1 MGQQMVNGYYTVKK
15 DMNIITRD
23 KINKD
28 IRVYNP
34 FTNSWDDY
42 NSLCRKIDQIK
53 NTLIR
58 RGAEKGDAVALIQI
72 YITAN
77 HMASVFACLELG
89 LKLIVADMPATKE
102 SVPYCKIALRGPT
115 KFTLY
120 DSDIFTHKFE
130 EHDGRPWRDMIF
142 NYSSYAISEKEYDD
156 VFDPTPI
163 WSTEDSI
170 GLVSSSS
177 GTTDWSKA
185 VDFTQKEICSISH
198 RNIKLFNFQKSDI
211 VVQTKN
217 LHHGGSLLISFLPS
231 IMTCDQHI
239 SAYIA
244 DYKNYFEDSKK
255 AVVHI
260 IKTINQ
266 MQCNRITI
274 TNYDI
279 FESFLELAGNTI
291 GKFTRTLIIIPFV
304 FKSSPRL
311 IELANKYNV
320 EVHNTYGSIDSQMI
334 PLSINK
340 ITKDSEFE
348 DNYVGDWIDDA
359 FYKIHSVDER
369 QVHTFERQ
377 DGRLCT
383 IHDSIEIKNGKVY
396 LYARAVDENLES
408 RQQVEKYIN
417 VDFSIVQNSN
427 DKYLALFEEAAV
439 PQQVVDMGFKNI
451 LVIDKILFYGEAKI
465 NYDALRGHF
474 ISMTTT
480 NS

>member
-1 MGQQMVNGYYTVKK
+1 
-15 DMNIITRD
+15 MNIITRNI
-23 KINKD
+23 INKD
-28 IRVYNP
+28 IKVYDP
-34 FTNSWDDY
+34 FTKNWNDY
-42 NSLCRKIDQIK
+42 DSLCKKIDQIK
-53 NTLIR
+53 NTLIN
-58 RGAEKGDAVALIQI
+58 RGAEKGDVVALIHI
-72 YITAN
+72 FISAN

-102 SVPYCKIALRGPT
+102 SLPYCKLALRGPT

-120 DSDIFTHKFE
+120 DSDIVTHKSKGQ
-130 EHDGRPWRDMIF
+130 DVRPWLDMIF
-142 NYSSYAISEKEYDD
+142 NYSSYAISEKEYDN

-163 WSTEDSI
+163 WATEDCV

-185 VDFTQKEICSISH
+185 VDFTQKEIFSIAD
-198 RNIKLFNFQKSDI
+198 RNIKLFNFQKSDS

-231 IMTCDQHI
+231 IMTCDLHI
-239 SAYIA
+239 SAFIA
-244 DYKNYFEDSKK
+244 DYKNYFDAKK
-255 AVVHI
+255 ESLMHI
-260 IKTINQ
+260 IRTINQ

-274 TNYDI
+274 TNYDV

-291 GKFTRTLIIIPFV
+291 GKFSKTLIIIPFV

-311 IELANKYNV
+311 IELAKKYNV

-359 FYKIHSVDER
+359 FYKIHNVDER

-408 RQQVEKYIN
+408 RQQVEKYIS
-417 VDFSIVQNSN
+417 VDFSIVQDGN
-427 DKYLALFEEAAV
+427 DRYLALFEETVV
-439 PQQVVDMGFKNI
+439 PQQVIDMGFKNI
-451 LVIDKILFYGEAKI
+451 LVVNKILFYAEAKI

-474 ISMTTT
+474 ISTTAH
-480 NS
+480 

>member
-1 MGQQMVNGYYTVKK
+1 MT
-15 DMNIITRD
+15 IITRD
-23 KINKD
+23 IINKD
-28 IRVYNP
+28 IKVYNP
-34 FTNSWDDY
+34 FSKNWDDY
-42 NSLCRKIDQIK
+42 NSLCKKIDQIK

-58 RGAEKGDAVALIQI
+58 RGAEEGDSVALIQI
-72 YITAN
+72 FISAN

-102 SVPYCKIALRGPT
+102 SLPYCKIALRGPT

-120 DSDIFTHKFE
+120 DSDIFTYKFE
-130 EHDGRPWRDMIF
+130 EQDGRPWHDMIF
-142 NYSSYAISEKEYDD
+142 NYSSHAISEQEYDN

-163 WSTEDSI
+163 WATEDSI

-185 VDFTQKEICSISH
+185 VDFTQKEIYLIAH

-211 VVQTKN
+211 VAQTKN

-231 IMTCDQHI
+231 IMTCDRHI
-239 SAYIA
+239 SAFIS
-244 DYKNYFEDSKK
+244 DYKTYFEANNKLQT
-255 AVVHI
+255 HI
-260 IKTINQ
+260 IKTIDQ

-274 TNYDI
+274 TNYDV
-279 FESFLELAGNTI
+279 FESFLELVGNTI
-291 GKFTRTLIIIPFV
+291 GKFSRTLIIIPFV

-311 IELANKYNV
+311 IELAKKYNV

-348 DNYVGDWIDDA
+348 DNYVGDWVDDG
-359 FYKIHSVDER
+359 FYKIHSIDER
-369 QVHTFERQ
+369 RVHTFERQ
-377 DGRLCT
+377 DGKLCT

-396 LYARAVDENLES
+396 LYARAIDENLES
-408 RQQVEKYIN
+408 RQLVEKYIN
-417 VDFSIVQNSN
+417 ADFSIVQDGN
-427 DKYLALFEEAAV
+427 DRYLALFEDTTI
-439 PQQVVDMGFKNI
+439 PQEVIDMGFKNI
-451 LVIDKILFYGEAKI
+451 LFVNKILFYGEAKI

-474 ISMTTT
+474 ISVT
-480 NS
+480 NKNS

>member
-1 MGQQMVNGYYTVKK
+1 MLCEVK
-15 DMNIITRD
+15 MNYLITRA

-28 IRVYNP
+28 IKIYNP
-34 FTNSWDDY
+34 FIGRWDDY
-42 NSLCRKIDQIK
+42 ESLCRRIDQIK

-58 RGAEKGDAVALIQI
+58 LGAKKGDSVALIQLFI
-72 YITAN
+72 NAN

-102 SVPYCKIALRGPT
+102 SLPYCKIALRGPT

-120 DSDIFTHKFE
+120 DSDIFADWEFE
-130 EHDGRPWRDMIF
+130 EKDGRPWHDMIF
-142 NYSSYAISEKEYDD
+142 NYCSHAISEKEYDEN
-156 VFDPTPI
+156 FNPTPI
-163 WSTEDSI
+163 WATEDCV

-185 VDFTQKEICSISH
+185 VDFTQKEICSIAQ
-198 RNIKLFNFQKSDI
+198 RNIKLFNFQKSDA

-217 LHHGGSLLISFLPS
+217 LHHGGSLLIGFLPS
-231 IMTCDQHI
+231 IMICDLHI
-239 SAYIA
+239 SAFIA
-244 DYKNYFEDSKK
+244 DYKNYFEMAKNSLIY
-255 AVVHI
+255 I
-260 IKTINQ
+260 IKTIND

-279 FESFLELAGNTI
+279 FESFLELAGETI

-311 IELANKYNV
+311 IELAKKYNV
-320 EVHNTYGSIDSQMI
+320 EVHNTYGSMDSQMI

-348 DNYVGDWIDDA
+348 DNYVGDWVDDG
-359 FYKIHSVDER
+359 FYKIHHVDDR
-369 QVHTFERQ
+369 QVHTFKRE

-383 IHDSIEIKNGKVY
+383 IQDSIEIKEGKVY
-396 LYARAVDENLES
+396 LYSRAVDENYS
-408 RQQVEKYIN
+408 ARQQVEKYIN
-417 VDFSIVQNSN
+417 CDFSIVQNGE
-427 DKYLALFEEAAV
+427 DRYLALFENISLPAELASL
-439 PQQVVDMGFKNI
+439 GFKNI
-451 LVIDKILFYGEAKI
+451 LFVNKTLFYGEAKI

-474 ISMTTT
+474 IHFDTIK
-480 NS
+480 ND

>member
-1 MGQQMVNGYYTVKK
+1 
-15 DMNIITRD
+15 MNIITRD
-23 KINKD
+23 IINKD
-28 IRVYNP
+28 IKVYNP
-34 FTNSWDDY
+34 FTNNWIDY

-53 NTLIR
+53 NTLIS
-58 RGAEKGDAVALIQI
+58 RGAKKGDSVALIQI
-72 YITAN
+72 FISAN
-77 HMASVFACLELG
+77 HMACVFACLELG

-102 SVPYCKIALRGPT
+102 SLPYCKIALRGPT

-130 EHDGRPWRDMIF
+130 EKDGRPWHDMIF
-142 NYSSYAISEKEYDD
+142 NYCSHAISEKEYDD
-156 VFDPTPI
+156 NFDPTPI
-163 WSTEDSI
+163 FATEDCV

-185 VDFTQKEICSISH
+185 VDFTQKEIYSIAH
-198 RNIKLFNFQKSDI
+198 RNITLFNFQKSD
-211 VVQTKN
+211 VVAQTKN

-231 IMTCDQHI
+231 IMTCDKHI
-239 SAYIA
+239 SAFIA
-244 DYKNYFEDSKK
+244 DYKNYFEANKK
-255 AVVHI
+255 VQAHI
-260 IKTINQ
+260 IETINQ

-291 GKFTRTLIIIPFV
+291 GKFSRTLIIIPFV

-311 IELANKYNV
+311 IELAKKYNV

-348 DNYVGDWIDDA
+348 DNYVGDWINDT
-359 FYKIHSVDER
+359 FYKIHSVDQR

-396 LYARAVDENLES
+396 LYARAIDENLES
-408 RQQVEKYIN
+408 RQLVEKYIKA
-417 VDFSIVQNSN
+417 DFSIVQNGN
-427 DKYLALFEEAAV
+427 DKYLALFEETTV
-439 PQQVVDMGFKNI
+439 PQEVHDMGFKNI
-451 LVIDKILFYGEAKI
+451 LVVDKVLFYGEAKI

-474 ISMTTT
+474 ISSTAH
-480 NS
+480 

>member
-1 MGQQMVNGYYTVKK
+1 
-15 DMNIITRD
+15 MNIITRNI
-23 KINKD
+23 INKD
-28 IRVYNP
+28 IKVYDP
-34 FTNSWDDY
+34 FTKNWNDY
-42 NSLCRKIDQIK
+42 DSLCKKIDQIK
-53 NTLIR
+53 NTLIN
-58 RGAEKGDAVALIQI
+58 RGAEKGDVVALIHI
-72 YITAN
+72 FISAN

-102 SVPYCKIALRGPT
+102 SLPYCKLALRGPT

-120 DSDIFTHKFE
+120 DSDIVTHKSKGQ
-130 EHDGRPWRDMIF
+130 DVRPWLDMIF
-142 NYSSYAISEKEYDD
+142 NYSSHAISEKEYDN

-163 WSTEDSI
+163 WATEDCV

-185 VDFTQKEICSISH
+185 VDFTQKEIFSIAD
-198 RNIKLFNFQKSDI
+198 RNIKLFNFQKSDS

-231 IMTCDQHI
+231 IMTCDLHI
-239 SAYIA
+239 SAFIA
-244 DYKNYFEDSKK
+244 DYKNYFDAKK
-255 AVVHI
+255 ESLMHI
-260 IKTINQ
+260 IRTINQ

-274 TNYDI
+274 TNYDV
-279 FESFLELAGNTI
+279 FESFLELAGDTI
-291 GKFTRTLIIIPFV
+291 GRFTRTLIIIPFV

-311 IELANKYNV
+311 IELAKKYNV

-348 DNYVGDWIDDA
+348 DNYVGDWINDA
-359 FYKIHSVDER
+359 FYKIHNVDER

-417 VDFSIVQNSN
+417 ADFSIVQNGN
-427 DKYLALFEEAAV
+427 DRYLALFEETVV
-439 PQQVVDMGFKNI
+439 PQQVIDMGFKNI
-451 LVIDKILFYGEAKI
+451 LVVNKILFYAEAKI

-474 ISMTTT
+474 IATTAH
-480 NS
+480 

>member
-1 MGQQMVNGYYTVKK
+1 
-15 DMNIITRD
+15 MNIITRD

-28 IRVYNP
+28 INVYNP
-34 FTNSWDDY
+34 FTNKWDDY
-42 NSLCRKIDQIK
+42 NSICRKIDQIK

-58 RGAEKGDAVALIQI
+58 HGAKKGDSVALIQI
-72 YITAN
+72 FISIN

-102 SVPYCKIALRGPT
+102 SLPYCKIALRGPT

-120 DSDIFTHKFE
+120 DSDIFTYKFE
-130 EHDGRPWRDMIF
+130 EQDSRPWHDMIF
-142 NYSSYAISEKEYDD
+142 NYSGHAISEKEYDN

-163 WSTEDSI
+163 WATEESV

-185 VDFTQKEICSISH
+185 VDFTQKEIYSIAH
-198 RNIKLFNFQKSDI
+198 RNITLFNFQKSD
-211 VVQTKN
+211 VVAQTKN

-231 IMTCDQHI
+231 IMTCDKHI

-244 DYKNYFEDSKK
+244 DYKSYFELAKK
-255 AVVHI
+255 SAVHI
-260 IKTINQ
+260 IKIINH

-274 TNYDI
+274 TNYDV
-279 FESFLELAGNTI
+279 FESFLELVGDTI
-291 GKFTRTLIIIPFV
+291 GKFSRTLIIIPFV

-311 IELANKYNV
+311 IELAKKYNV

-359 FYKIHSVDER
+359 FYKIHNIDDR

-408 RQQVEKYIN
+408 RQLVEKYIKA
-417 VDFSIVQNSN
+417 DFSIVQNGN
-427 DKYLALFEEAAV
+427 DRYLALFEETTV
-439 PQQVVDMGFKNI
+439 PQQVHAMGFKNI
-451 LVIDKILFYGEAKI
+451 LVVNKILFYGEAKI

-474 ISMTTT
+474 ISTT
-480 NS
+480 SH

>member
-1 MGQQMVNGYYTVKK
+1 
-15 DMNIITRD
+15 MNIITRD

-28 IRVYNP
+28 IKVYCP
-34 FTNSWDDY
+34 STNSWDDY
-42 NSLCRKIDQIK
+42 NSLCSKIDQIK
-53 NTLIR
+53 NTLMN

-72 YITAN
+72 YINAN
-77 HMASVFACLELG
+77 HIASVFACLELG

-102 SVPYCKIALRGPT
+102 SVPYCKIVLRGPT

-120 DSDIFTHKFE
+120 DSNIFTHKFE
-130 EHDGRPWRDMIF
+130 EHDGRAWHDMIF
-142 NYSSYAISEKEYDD
+142 NYSSHAISEKEYDN

-163 WSTEDSI
+163 WATEDSI

-177 GTTDWSKA
+177 GTTDWSKG
-185 VDFTQKEICSISH
+185 VDFTQKEIYSIAH

-211 VVQTKN
+211 VAQTKN

-239 SAYIA
+239 SAFIA
-244 DYKNYFEDSKK
+244 DYKKYFD
-255 AVVHI
+255 AGRDTMAHI
-260 IKTINQ
+260 IKIINH

-274 TNYDI
+274 TNYDV
-279 FESFLELAGNTI
+279 FESFLKLAGDTI
-291 GKFTRTLIIIPFV
+291 GKFSRTLIIIPFV

-311 IELANKYNV
+311 IELAKKYNV

-340 ITKDSEFE
+340 INKDSEFE
-348 DNYVGDWIDDA
+348 DNYVGDWIDDS
-359 FYKIHSVDER
+359 FYKIHSIGER

-396 LYARAVDENLES
+396 LYARAIDENLEA

-417 VDFSIVQNSN
+417 TDFSIVQNGN
-427 DKYLALFEEAAV
+427 DKYLALFEETKV
-439 PQQVVDMGFKNI
+439 PQEVHDMGFKNI
-451 LVIDKILFYGEAKI
+451 LVLNKILFYGEAKI

-474 ISMTTT
+474 ISKTGV
-480 NS
+480 

>member
-1 MGQQMVNGYYTVKK
+1 
-15 DMNIITRD
+15 MNIITRD

-28 IRVYNP
+28 IKVYNP
-34 FTNSWDDY
+34 FANVWQDY
-42 NSLCRKIDQIK
+42 NSLCKKIDQIK

-58 RGAEKGDAVALIQI
+58 RGAKKGDSVALIQI
-72 YITAN
+72 FISLN

-102 SVPYCKIALRGPT
+102 SLPYCKIALRGPT

-120 DSDIFTHKFE
+120 DSDIFTYKFE
-130 EHDGRPWRDMIF
+130 EQDGRPWHDMIF
-142 NYSSYAISEKEYDD
+142 NYSTYAISEKEYDN

-163 WSTEDSI
+163 WATEDCV

-177 GTTDWSKA
+177 GTTDWSKS
-185 VDFTQKEICSISH
+185 VDFTQKEICSIAE
-198 RNIKLFNFQKSDI
+198 RNIKLFNYQKSDI

-231 IMTCDQHI
+231 IMTCDKHV
-239 SAYIA
+239 SAFIA
-244 DYKNYFEDSKK
+244 DYKNYFEANKTFQT
-255 AVVHI
+255 HL
-260 IKTINQ
+260 IKTINH

-311 IELANKYNV
+311 IELAKKYNV

-348 DNYVGDWIDDA
+348 DNYVGDWVDDA
-359 FYKIHSVDER
+359 FYKIHSIDDR

-383 IHDSIEIKNGKVY
+383 IQDSIEIKNGKVY

-417 VDFSIVQNSN
+417 ADFSIVQNGN
-427 DKYLALFEEAAV
+427 DRYLALFEEVEV
-439 PQQVVDMGFKNI
+439 PQEVIDMNFKNI
-451 LVIDKILFYGEAKI
+451 LVVNKILFYGEAKI

-474 ISMTTT
+474 IAKTKTT
-480 NS
+480 

>member
-1 MGQQMVNGYYTVKK
+1 
-15 DMNIITRD
+15 MNVISRD
-23 KINKD
+23 IINKD
-28 IRVYNP
+28 IKIYHPV
-34 FTNSWDDY
+34 TKKWDDY
-42 NSLCRKIDQIK
+42 DSLCRNIDQIK

-58 RGAEKGDAVALIQI
+58 RGAEKGDSVALIQV
-72 YITAN
+72 YININ

-102 SVPYCKIALRGPT
+102 SLPYCKIALRGPT

-120 DSDIFTHKFE
+120 DSDIFTYKFE
-130 EHDGRPWRDMIF
+130 EQDGRPWRDMIF
-142 NYSSYAISEKEYDD
+142 NYSSHAISEEEYDN
-156 VFDPTPI
+156 VLDPTPT
-163 WSTEDSI
+163 WATENSI

-185 VDFTQKEICSISH
+185 VDFTQNEIYTIAH

-231 IMTCDQHI
+231 IMTCDTHV

-244 DYKNYFEDSKK
+244 DYKNYFDATK
-255 AVVHI
+255 HYQTHL
-260 IKTINQ
+260 IKTINE
-266 MQCNRITI
+266 MRCNRITI

-279 FESFLELAGNTI
+279 FESFLELAGDTI
-291 GKFTRTLIIIPFV
+291 GKFSRTLIIIPFV

-311 IELANKYNV
+311 VELAKKYNV
-320 EVHNTYGSIDSQMI
+320 EVHNTYGSMDSQMI

-340 ITKDSEFE
+340 ITKDSNFE
-348 DNYVGDWIDDA
+348 DNYVGDWVDDG
-359 FYKIHSVDER
+359 FYKVHSVDNH

-377 DGRLCT
+377 DGKLCT

-396 LYARAVDENLES
+396 LYARAIDENSES

-417 VDFSIVQNSN
+417 ADFSIVQNGN
-427 DKYLALFEEAAV
+427 DKYLALFDKIKI
-439 PQQVVDMGFKNI
+439 PQEVIDMNFKNI
-451 LVIDKILFYGEAKI
+451 LVVDKTLFYGEAKI

-474 ISMTTT
+474 ISMTPKAV
-480 NS
+480 

>member
-1 MGQQMVNGYYTVKK
+1 
-15 DMNIITRD
+15 MNIITRD
-23 KINKD
+23 IINKD
-28 IRVYNP
+28 IKVYNP
-34 FTNSWDDY
+34 FANNWGDY

-53 NTLIR
+53 NTLIN
-58 RGAEKGDAVALIQI
+58 RGAKPGDSVALIQI
-72 YITAN
+72 FISLN

-89 LKLIVADMPATKE
+89 LKLIIADMPATKE
-102 SVPYCKIALRGPT
+102 SLPYCKIALRGPT

-120 DSDIFTHKFE
+120 SSDIFTYKYE
-130 EHDGRPWRDMIF
+130 EQDGRPWRDMIF
-142 NYSSYAISEKEYDD
+142 NYSSHAISEKEYDN

-163 WSTEDSI
+163 WATEESVGI
-170 GLVSSSS
+170 VSSSS

-185 VDFTQKEICSISH
+185 VDFTQKEICLIAN
-198 RNIKLFNFQKSDI
+198 RNIKLFNFQKSDV

-231 IMTCDQHI
+231 IMTCDKHV
-239 SAYIA
+239 SAFIA
-244 DYKNYFEDSKK
+244 DYKIYFEANIKFQTQ
-255 AVVHI
+255 I
-260 IKTINQ
+260 IKIIDQ

-291 GKFTRTLIIIPFV
+291 GKFSRTLIIIPFV

-311 IELANKYNV
+311 IELAKKYNV

-340 ITKDSEFE
+340 ITKDSKFE

-359 FYKIHSVDER
+359 FYKIHKVDDR

-396 LYARAVDENLES
+396 LYARAVDENLEA

-417 VDFSIVQNSN
+417 ADFSIVQNGN
-427 DKYLALFEEAAV
+427 DRYLALFEEIAV
-439 PQQVVDMGFKNI
+439 PQEVYDMDFKNV
-451 LVIDKILFYGEAKI
+451 LVVNKILFYVEAKI

-474 ISMTTT
+474 ISTTVH
-480 NS
+480 